1 MRASNYKTFR
11 SVADKERDGG
21 KGGVLDA
28 ALPQRFDPL
37 ITQRV
42 PLWYYFN
49 SSIFGS
55 DPKNFSKAAFGANI
69 YYFSKLNFLVIT
81 VQKVPKNAFLACFLP
96 VAKNIT
102 KIEFF

>member
-21 KGGVLDA
+21 GEGGGGVLDA
-28 ALPQRFDPL
+28 ALPQGFDPL

-55 DPKNFSKAAFGANI
+55 DPKTFLKRHLAPI
-69 YYFSKLNFLVIT
+69 YTIFQNSIFWL
-81 VQKVPKNAFLACFLP
+81 
-96 VAKNIT
+96 
-102 KIEFF
+102 